1 MELKIIDE
9 DKNNLDNEMLTIDAH
24 WSPLEL
30 EIVDD
35 DDNNP
40 IKVLLT
46 IRAHLSPLEL
56 YMRIIHDNT

>member
-1 MELKIIDE
+1 
-9 DKNNLDNEMLTIDAH
+9 MLTIGAH

-35 DDNNP
+35 DDNNL

-46 IRAHLSPLEL
+46 IGGHWSCRLKMSSIFQGAACHWNPLKSIGVGDC
-56 YMRIIHDNT
+56 R